1 MLVHGKMFA
10 SPKPRKEVPTY
21 ISTYTVPI
29 VNNKVIKYD
38 LLCIIFILFTI
49 IIPSFVVIFAT
60 FAFGFTWF
68 VKTDIR

>member
-1 MLVHGKMFA
+1 MTAPLLELF
-10 SPKPRKEVPTY
+10 ELY
-21 ISTYTVPI
+21 IVIPI

-38 LLCIIFILFTI
+38 LLCILFISFTI

-68 VKTDIR
+68 VKTDIREFIPIDF

>member
-1 MLVHGKMFA
+1 MT
-10 SPKPRKEVPTY
+10 VPLLKLFELY
-21 ISTYTVPI
+21 IVIPI

-38 LLCIIFILFTI
+38 LLCILFILFTI